1 MTADDFEET
10 WRTLNHQ
17 MLLDMTA
24 WRHAHPHATLQEIEQ
39 VVDQGMA
46 AARARLLQQVAQ
58 ASPAADW
65 RAAPPE
71 AHPSCPQ
78 CSTRLRPNGT
88 YSRQLQTQGGQALT
102 LERSYGVCPACGTG
116 FFPPR

>member
-88 YSRQLQTQGGQALT
+88 YSRQLQTQGRQALT
-102 LERSYGVCPACGTG
+102 LERTYGVCPACGTG